1 MDSFEVNF
9 AITYLKPQQ
18 QKSPCHFRKKQ
29 TYLGGIW
36 RIEGGKN
43 YLKRQ
48 ILVGSAE
55 SHCFNSWRLSV
66 FFFWLAGLVPGGP
79 KGGGAGAGGWGQ

>member
-66 FFFWLAGLVPGGP
+66 FFLAGGFSPWRAEGRWGRE
-79 KGGGAGAGGWGQ
+79 GAGGQ

>member
-55 SHCFNSWRLSV
+55 HIVLTVEGWV
-66 FFFWLAGLVPGGP
+66 YFFLAGGFSPWRAEGRWGRE
-79 KGGGAGAGGWGQ
+79 GAGGQ